1 MSTEVENYM
10 VNIVKQQILFREQNN
25 VSRKDF
31 IQILMQLRNNTVTNE
46 DCDYW
51 AVKNSSEEEKSLT
64 IEQCAAQVLLFYIAG
79 FDSSANM
86 LSYTLYELARNPDV
100 QRCVQQDIDATLAKH
115 NGRITYESIIDM
127 KFVDLCFM
135 GKNLFKMSNFLA

>member
-86 LSYTLYELARNPDV
+86 LKSGCSTLRSARYRCYIGKT
-100 QRCVQQDIDATLAKH
+100 QR
-115 NGRITYESIIDM
+115 
-127 KFVDLCFM
+127 
-135 GKNLFKMSNFLA
+135 SNNVRKYN